1 MFGFQQ
7 KCMTHTKKHKIM
19 THIKKKKKKQATE
32 TALRMAP
39 DVNIAKK

>member
-7 KCMTHTKKHKIM
+7 KCMTHAKKHKIM
-19 THIKKKKKKQATE
+19 THIKKIKKQATE